1 MAYFNQERKATMAPK
16 IRALLAEYGVKGTL
30 SVRNHSTVVLTLKS
44 GPIDF
49 GQNNNKYNPGH
60 LDVNVY
66 WIDDHYTGRAREFL
80 QRAYAI
86 LMQGNHNNSDIQTDY
101 FDVGWYVDIH
111 VGRWNKPYTMT
122 AEQQMA

>member
-1 MAYFNQERKATMAPK
+1 MAYYSQAQKQQHAPQ
-16 IRALLAEYGVKGTL
+16 IRALLKEYNMKGSL
-30 SVRNHSTVVLTLKS
+30 SVRHNSTVVLTLKS

-49 GQNNNKYNPGH
+49 GQAEHRGF

-66 WIDDHYTGRAREFL
+66 WLNEHYTGVAREFL
-80 QRAYAI
+80 KRAYAI

-111 VGRWNKPYTMT
+111 VGRWSQPYIQT
-122 AEQQMA
+122 AKEMA